1 MRPLAP
7 LLDPLLALP
16 LAKSPPGLSARRLR
30 PWLAALVWVA
40 ASVGSAWAAWA
51 ADVPGGTPSIYTCTD
66 DKGNRLTSDRP
77 IAECRAKE
85 QLLLNRD
92 GSLRTVVPP
101 TLTAEE
107 RAEREAN
114 ERLAARSRAERAD
127 AVRRD
132 KNLTS
137 RFPDEAAHRKARE
150 EALDTVRVAIKAT
163 EARVRDLAS
172 ERKPLVEEA
181 EFFKGK
187 TLPGR
192 LRQQLDANDATVEAQ
207 RSSAVNQSAELVRI
221 NKLYDQELGRLRK
234 LWAGAAPGSLGPA
247 TPSTELAAAPAPAT
261 GLPRKASAP
270 ALPNMLVLPA
280 TGLKN

>member
-30 PWLAALVWVA
+30 PWVAALAALVWVA
-40 ASVGSAWAAWA
+40 ASVGTAWA
-51 ADVPGGTPSIYTCTD
+51 ADAPGGTPSIYTCTD

-85 QLLLNRD
+85 QRLLNRD

-137 RFPDEAAHRKARE
+137 RFPDEATHRKARE